1 MTTRTKLVCTLGPA
15 TNTPKFIRGLVT
27 AGASIFRINFS
38 HGSPA
43 DHARAVELVRAVEA
57 KSDGAIAVMADL
69 PGPKVRLGALHRDP
83 LKLVPGQGFVLR
95 HDAEAD
101 EESAATTYPDL
112 ARDMRTGDRILL
124 ADGAVEL
131 AVTGV
136 DGHAVLTECVRGGTV
151 RSGQGVNVPAERLGL
166 PAITERDRE
175 GLARALD
182 LGVDLVAQSFVR
194 GPQDIKELRALMGT
208 ARCRSWRRSRRSPR
222 WSRSTR
228 SCG

>member
-69 PGPKVRLGALHRDP
+69 PGPKVRLGTLHPDP

-95 HDAEAD
+95 HDGRR
-101 EESAATTYPDL
+101 TRR
-112 ARDMRTGDRILL
+112 ARRRRTGS
-124 ADGAVEL
+124 GAM
-131 AVTGV
+131 TCG
-136 DGHAVLTECVRGGTV
+136 
-151 RSGQGVNVPAERLGL
+151 PA
-166 PAITERDRE
+166 
-175 GLARALD
+175 
-182 LGVDLVAQSFVR
+182 
-194 GPQDIKELRALMGT
+194 T
-208 ARCRSWRRSRRSPR
+208 ASCWRTAPSSWR
-222 WSRSTR
+222 
-228 SCG
+228 